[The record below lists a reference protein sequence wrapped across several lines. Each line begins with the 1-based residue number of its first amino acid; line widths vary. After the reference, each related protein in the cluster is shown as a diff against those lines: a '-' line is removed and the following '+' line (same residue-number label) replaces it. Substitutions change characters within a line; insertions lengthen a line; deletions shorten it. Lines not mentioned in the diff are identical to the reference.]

1 METVNPGLILLVI
14 NLFLLWL
21 IMAAPVGVRTLRII
35 RRFDARPEHVWSA
48 IDPLGEHADWNPSLI
63 SSRAADEEGRFA
75 RQAYDHLD
83 RNGAP
88 IERVLEISREDR
100 FTFSARVVDDTA
112 LDRTFWAS
120 YSERRQLRAEGGVTE
135 LVIEQT
141 DRYRGIAFLVF
152 RYFALRREL
161 RSLESWLK
169 TGKAKKVGMF
179 ERPPM
184 QVLLAIIS
192 TLLFWPFFGLTLN
205 GLVLSTILTL
215 VIVMHE
221 LGHMAAY
228 RAFGH
233 RTARMI
239 FIPLLGGIAIGG
251 RPYNSHFEAATC
263 ALMGAGMSAF
273 VVPIAIVGHEA
284 AVRNPA
290 TAYLDRP
297 MLVLILVLG
306 GFNLLN
312 LLPMARFD
320 GGQVLR
326 RIFPSLGTQML
337 GSFGISIVIAVT
349 GWQVGVPYEMIIVS
363 LAVFALL
370 SMISAGA
377 VKMRDE
383 LMPMRPA
390 ERLLV
395 GLGLYAAVIIHS
407 YAIVFSAG
415 VLFNSG

>member
-1 METVNPGLILLVI
+1 MDTINPGLILLGI

-21 IMAAPVGVRTLRII
+21 IMAAPVGVRTLRLT
-35 RRFDARPEHVWSA
+35 RRFEARPERVWSA
-48 IDPLGEHADWNPSLI
+48 VDPLGEHADWNPSVI
-63 SSRAADEEGRFA
+63 SSRAEGSTGRFA
-75 RQAYDHLD
+75 RQAFDHLD
-83 RNGAP
+83 RKGAP
-88 IERVLEISREDR
+88 IERVLEISREDGYAY
-100 FTFSARVVDDTA
+100 SARVVDDTA
-112 LDRTFWAS
+112 LDATFWAA
-120 YSERRQLRAEGGVTE
+120 YRERRVLREENGATE
-135 LVIEQT
+135 LVVEQT

-152 RYFALRREL
+152 RYFALRREM
-161 RSLESWLK
+161 RSLDGWLR
-169 TGKAKKVGMF
+169 TGKAEKGGMF

-184 QVLLAIIS
+184 QIFLAVVS
-192 TLLFWPFFGLTLN
+192 TLLFWPFFGLTAN
-205 GLVLSTILTL
+205 GLILSTILTV
-215 VIVMHE
+215 VIVLHE

-239 FIPLLGGIAIGG
+239 FVPLLGGIAIGG
-251 RPYNSHFEAATC
+251 RPYNSNFEAATC

-273 VVPIAIVGHEA
+273 IVPIAVVAHDATMKSEA
-284 AVRNPA
+284 AA
-290 TAYLDRP
+290 SLDKP
-297 MLVLILVLG
+297 LLVLILILG

-326 RIFPSLGTQML
+326 RIFPGLGMQMV
-337 GSFGISIVIAVT
+337 GSFGISLVIAVT
-349 GWQVGVPYEMIIVS
+349 GWEVGVPQDILIVS
-363 LAVFALL
+363 LAIFALL

-383 LMPMRPA
+383 LLPMGPA

-407 YAIVFSAG
+407 YAIVFSAEL
-415 VLFNSG
+415 LFGLR